1 MSMDKLI
8 EASNR
13 YGSDIEYVIA
23 GGGNTSWK
31 TDEFMYVKG
40 SGTELGTIKA
50 DGFVKVDLKKL
61 DEIWKRNYSK
71 DVDKREEEVL
81 IDLMASRF
89 PEEKDK
95 RPSVETLLHGL
106 LPYTYVV
113 HTHPALINGITC
125 SKNAEEIVT
134 EVFGDKA
141 LWVSITNP
149 GYILAKVVKDKI
161 NDHLKSGKEFPLLI
175 FLQNHG
181 VFVSG
186 NTIEEIDTLYETMIK
201 EIDKRI
207 VKHPDTTREAVDYHS
222 QKKAEQIT
230 KEVLGDKCSVLGFY
244 NSDILRFAESNEKFA
259 PLNISFTPD
268 HIVYYGFKPVYSE
281 GLASLGD
288 DLKNYIKNYEVN
300 PRLAVVKGIG
310 AFAINSSD
318 TLAEKSA
325 LLFEDDVKIAVY
337 TDSFGGYQ
345 FMPQDKIDFIRNW
358 EVEKYRVSQSK

>member
-13 YGSDIEYVIA
+13 YGANIEYVIA

-31 TDEFMYVKG
+31 TDDFMYVKG

-61 DEIWKRNYSK
+61 DGIWSKSYSE
-71 DVDKREEEVL
+71 DEDKREEEVL
-81 IDLMASRF
+81 VDLMASRF

-125 SKNAEEIVT
+125 SKNAETLISRL
-134 EVFGDKA
+134 FGEKA

-149 GYILAKVVKDKI
+149 GYILAKVVKEKI
-161 NDHLKSGKEFPLLI
+161 NEHIKSGKEFPLMI

-186 NTIEEIDTLYETMIK
+186 NTMEEIDSIYDIMFE
-201 EIDKRI
+201 EINKRI
-207 VKHPDTTREAVDYHS
+207 NKNPVTVRTSVDSHAR
-222 QKKAEQIT
+222 KKAEQVI
-230 KEVLGDKCSVLGFY
+230 EEALGKNLSVLGFY
-244 NSDILRFAESNEKFA
+244 NSDILRFAESQENFA
-259 PLNISFTPD
+259 PLTLSFTPD

-281 GLASLGD
+281 DLMSLGD
-288 DLKNYIKNYEVN
+288 ELRNYVKTNDVN

-310 AFAINSSD
+310 AFAINTSD
-318 TLAEKSA
+318 TLVEKSA

-358 EVEKYRVSQSK
+358 EVEKYRVSLSK

>member
-1 MSMDKLI
+1 MSMAELI
-8 EASNR
+8 AVSNR
-13 YGSDIEYVIA
+13 YGSDSEYVIA

-31 TDEFMYVKG
+31 NDKYMYVKG
-40 SGTELGTIKA
+40 SGSELATIKA

-61 DEIWKRNYSK
+61 DEIWSKTYS
-71 DVDKREEEVL
+71 VDEDAREEEVL
-81 IDLMASRF
+81 VDLMASRF

-125 SKNAEEIVT
+125 SKNAEELVSKL
-134 EVFGDKA
+134 FGDKA

-149 GYILAKVVKDKI
+149 GYILAKVVRDKI
-161 NDHLKSGKEFPLLI
+161 KEHLKSGKEFPIMI

-186 NTIEEIDTLYETMIK
+186 NSIEEIDSIYDSMFK
-201 EIDKRI
+201 EINKRI
-207 VKHPDTTREAVDYHS
+207 IKIPDTARHSVDPLN
-222 QKKAEQIT
+222 QKKAE
-230 KEVLGDKCSVLGFY
+230 EVIEKALGKNLSVLGFY
-244 NSDILRFAESNEKFA
+244 NSDILRFAESIKKFA
-259 PLNISFTPD
+259 PLALSFTPD

-281 GLASLGD
+281 DLMSLGE
-288 DLKNYIKNYEVN
+288 DLKDYVKTNEVN

-310 AFAINSSD
+310 AFAINTSD
-318 TLAEKSA
+318 SLAEKSA
-325 LLFEDDVKIAVY
+325 LLFEDDVKIALY
-337 TDSFGGYQ
+337 TESFGGYQ

-358 EVEKYRVSQSK
+358 EVEKYRVSLSK

>member
-1 MSMDKLI
+1 MSMETLI
-8 EASNR
+8 NASNR
-13 YGSDIEYVIA
+13 YGSNIDYVIA

-40 SGTELGTIKA
+40 SGTELATIVA

-61 DEIWKRNYSK
+61 DEIWLKTYSE
-71 DVDKREEEVL
+71 DDDKREEEVL
-81 IDLMASRF
+81 VDLLASRF

-113 HTHPALINGITC
+113 HTHPALVNGITC
-125 SKNAEEIVT
+125 SKNAEELVPKL
-134 EVFGDKA
+134 FGDMA

-149 GYILAKVVKDKI
+149 GYILAKVVRDKI
-161 NDHLKSGKEFPLLI
+161 NEHLKSGKEFPLLI

-186 NTIEEIDTLYETMIK
+186 NSIEDIDSIYDNMFEEIN
-201 EIDKRI
+201 KRI
-207 VKHPDTTREAVDYHS
+207 QKNPDTDRKSVDS
-222 QKKAEQIT
+222 LNQKKAEQVI
-230 KEVLGDKCSVLGFY
+230 EQALGKNLSVLGFY
-244 NSDILRFAESNEKFA
+244 NSDILRFAESTENFA
-259 PLNISFTPD
+259 PLTLSFTPD

-281 GLASLGD
+281 DLMSFGD
-288 DLKNYIKNYEVN
+288 DLKNYVKTNDVN

-310 AFAINSSD
+310 AFAINTSD
-318 TLAEKSA
+318 TLVEKSA
-325 LLFEDDVKIAVY
+325 LLFEDDVKIALY
-337 TDSFGGYQ
+337 TESFGGYQ

-358 EVEKYRVSQSK
+358 EVEKYRVSLSK